1 MTRQIAVRLPE
12 DIVDF
17 IDRMV
22 GEGRESSRAAVVTRA
37 VERERRRQVA
47 AQDARILS
55 KAGSADDLDDL
66 AKYAAST
73 PVDVD

>member
-1 MTRQIAVRLPE
+1 MTRQIAVRLPD

-17 IDRMV
+17 IDQMV
-22 GEGRESSRAAVVTRA
+22 GEGRDRSRAAVVSRA
-37 VERERRRQVA
+37 VERERRRELA

-55 KAGSADDLDDL
+55 EAASGDDLDGL